1 MEVSS
6 DPDIGVDVSGCG
18 ITCSVGVLIAQLG
31 AFFLGFAFEG
41 EHITR
46 GYGWNEGVFFFCIC
60 FLCRLSNFS
69 INLLRPTKR

>member
-6 DPDIGVDVSGCG
+6 APDIGVDVSGCG

-41 EHITR
+41 EHITQ
-46 GYGWNEGVFFFCIC
+46 GYGWNEGVFSSAYAFYAHYPISQ
-60 FLCRLSNFS
+60 L
-69 INLLRPTKR
+69 TY